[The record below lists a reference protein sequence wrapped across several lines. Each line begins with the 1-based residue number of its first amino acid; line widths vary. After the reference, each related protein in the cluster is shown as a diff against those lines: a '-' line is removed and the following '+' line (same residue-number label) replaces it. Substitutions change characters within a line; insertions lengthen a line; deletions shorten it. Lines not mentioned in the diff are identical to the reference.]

1 MTFKPKV
8 WRPIAF
14 GASIINLVAV
24 GFAAASTE
32 PWHAAVH
39 AALALGFGLWAQRLQ
54 PDHRRSELPGSLEAL
69 GGEIGSRLE
78 ALEGEISSLGRE
90 LSEAQE
96 RLDFAERVLAQ
107 RSDARSLGPER

>member
-54 PDHRRSELPGSLEAL
+54 PDPRLGASSSLEAL
-69 GGEIGSRLE
+69 EGEIGSRLE
-78 ALEGEISSLGRE
+78 ALEGEIGSLGRE